1 MCLYGS
7 GVTGARVSQRKNA
20 AEVKPV
26 KMDEAGKGGNPV
38 FIQTAA

>member
-7 GVTGARVSQRKNA
+7 GVTGARVSQRNKMQRGKA
-20 AEVKPV
+20 RE
-26 KMDEAGKGGNPV
+26 MDEAGKGGNPV